1 MKILLVMGG
10 NSSEREISIKSGENI
25 YKNLKELFPQ
35 TEKYILEDIRSF
47 YKYILKNNY
56 DFIFLALHGK
66 YGEDGII
73 QSFLESLQIP
83 FSFSNFQASLIGFN
97 KMISNLLIEEF
108 IKTYNITNLYVPN
121 SAYVEYKKYKKEGIQ
136 YVNEMLKTKFLT
148 YPLIVKPNLSGSS
161 INLSLV
167 EKQEDLKQAIEMS
180 FNEDPTISVI
190 QEYINGRE
198 ITVGVIEKDN
208 QIIPLEPCELK
219 LNESPIFD
227 YKSKYVKVVEHI
239 IPPELPETFIIY
251 LKNLSKRIFEFMNFK
266 DAVRI
271 DYRLNDTNKL
281 YFLEAN
287 TIPGFTENSLL
298 PQEAQK
304 SNINFKELLKIIVSN
319 NTKHLQKTQ

>member
-1 MKILLVMGG
+1 MGG

-47 YKYILKNNY
+47 YKYILENNY

-161 INLSLV
+161 VNLSLV

-239 IPPELPETFIIY
+239 IPPELPESLIIY